1 MFQTTFFG
9 TYDASEASTRACV
22 VCKFFRLIPRTAP
35 PPDAD
40 DDARVATTCPL
51 LPPTLRGIPHV
62 LAQELGGGAAAR
74 FFALFFFVIF
84 FLLQSARVSYPRLL
98 P

>member
-22 VCKFFRLIPRTAP
+22 VCKFLRLIPRTPP

-40 DDARVATTCPL
+40 DDAHVAATCPL

-74 FFALFFFVIF
+74 FFALFFLVVF